1 MPQQIC
7 SYSPTTP
14 TSPLAYS
21 TSSHGSI
28 PIPITN
34 QRKASVFYPS
44 RSNHARSSSGGFGF
58 IDTPFLTTS
67 SSSSTPNSL
76 RSMRHNSLYGQFNN
90 ELFGSLVGS
99 YEVS

>member
-1 MPQQIC
+1 MPQQIY

-21 TSSHGSI
+21 TLSHGSI

-44 RSNHARSSSGGFGF
+44 RNNHTRFSSSSSGF
-58 IDTPFLTTS
+58 IDTSSLTT
-67 SSSSTPNSL
+67 SSSTPNSF
-76 RSMRHNSLYGQFNN
+76 RSMRHNSLHSQFSI
-90 ELFGSLVGS
+90 GSLVGS